1 MGFAPADDNDKH
13 LRLPFMYHD
22 FQVRWYSDNVQVL
35 GIVHRLAV
43 SYRRSI
49 FNHEITMQASVR
61 YWTIVNME
69 RPALLACGPA
79 LCSAST
85 RSVAHDTANS
95 SRPFHCD
102 YGVSERRACRP
113 APCWRSSLRY
123 EGRRDTLTALRQR
136 MRELAPGRSHL
147 NSSRP

>member
-85 RSVAHDTANS
+85 RSVTH
-95 SRPFHCD
+95 
-102 YGVSERRACRP
+102 E
-113 APCWRSSLRY
+113 LRI
-123 EGRRDTLTALRQR
+123 GA
-136 MRELAPGRSHL
+136 GRSILTNPAYLAASRAAVTGWVKAPTMGDFAFDHL
-147 NSSRP
+147 A